1 MLINKHSQLEAG
13 SIFIF
18 KMTNGEEIIARV
30 KAVTDTAVEVKLP
43 MSVFVTPD
51 HQLGMQPSLFSIDVE
66 KHVTLYKSAIAMSAP
81 PAAHIADT
89 YEKQTTGIS
98 FA

>member
-18 KMTNGEEIIARV
+18 KMMNGEEIIAQV
-30 KAVTDTAVEVKLP
+30 KAVTDTAIEVKFP
-43 MSVFVTPD
+43 MLVFVTPD
-51 HQLGMQPSLFSIDVE
+51 HQLGMQPSMFSIDGE

-81 PAAHIADT
+81 PAPHIADT
-89 YEKQTTGIS
+89 YEKQTSTL
-98 FA
+98 AL